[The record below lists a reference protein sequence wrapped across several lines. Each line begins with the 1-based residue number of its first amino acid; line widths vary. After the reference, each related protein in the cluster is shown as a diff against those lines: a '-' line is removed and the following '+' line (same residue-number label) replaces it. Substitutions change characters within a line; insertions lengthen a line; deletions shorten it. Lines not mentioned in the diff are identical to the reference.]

1 MSRISCSPSYS
12 VDYSESEEGD
22 KEFSSES
29 DSVASSL
36 HEAPGP
42 LSKHN
47 KEIKKKKHLSITQSQ
62 LLSSFDDSAM
72 EISDGKKMRSKSF
85 ISNKKFGFDWLK
97 KNYY

>member
-1 MSRISCSPSYS
+1 MSRISRSPSYS

-47 KEIKKKKHLSITQSQ
+47 KEIKK
-62 LLSSFDDSAM
+62 
-72 EISDGKKMRSKSF
+72 
-85 ISNKKFGFDWLK
+85 
-97 KNYY
+97 